1 MKHKFLA
8 IALFAASSV
17 ATAAGE
23 TIWSPDQNVICDK
36 IAGYCA
42 DDQGLSVA
50 YTQEYLGAK
59 AAQKLMA
66 EIKKGGDDFDS
77 TTFTF
82 SNGARCD
89 TNARKC
95 VNRNTGKI
103 EPITDGVLF
112 HQ

>member
-1 MKHKFLA
+1 MKNISLA
-8 IALFAASSV
+8 IALSLTAMTAS
-17 ATAAGE
+17 AAGE

-36 IAGYCA
+36 VAGYCA
-42 DDQGLSVA
+42 DDQGLSVT

-103 EPITDGVLF
+103 DPVTDGVLF